1 MDFSTG
7 GPAVEVCG
15 SGPPVCLVPDFAR
28 DRAQWSAQTPVLA
41 RRYSVLLVDSDS
53 NSSVS
58 TLARTVGRALA
69 DRSLGPAVVAGSGMG
84 ASVALEI
91 ARHGPGRVCGLVLVS
106 PDADAG
112 RLEATATVKVPALVV
127 AGTNGLLGA
136 VANAERTAARL
147 VNARLE
153 LVKGAANEPMVE
165 ARARFNELLLG
176 FLHQVTG
183 GEAA

>member
-41 RRYSVLLVDSDS
+41 RRYSVLLVDSNS
-53 NSSVS
+53 NSSAS

-69 DRSLGPAVVAGSGMG
+69 DRSLGPAVVAGSGRG

-106 PDADAG
+106 PDAG
-112 RLEATATVKVPALVV
+112 RLEATVTVKVPALVV
-127 AGTNGLLGA
+127 AGTNDLLGA
-136 VANAERTAARL
+136 VANAGRTAARL

-153 LVKGAANEPMVE
+153 LVKGAASEPMVE

>member
-1 MDFSTG
+1 M
-7 GPAVEVCG
+7 EVCG

-69 DRSLGPAVVAGSGMG
+69 DRSLGPTVVAGSGIG

-106 PDADAG
+106 PDAG

-127 AGTNGLLGA
+127 AGTNDLLGA

-153 LVKGAANEPMVE
+153 LVKGAASEPMVE